1 MKRAFAAL
9 SLRQADVPSMGMI
22 LDIKKFAIHDGPGI
36 RTTVFFKGC
45 PLECWWCHNPESR
58 DPAPEPVYRA
68 ARCIRCGRCVEACDA
83 GAITMTDDG
92 PAVDDGRCRF
102 SLACVE
108 ACPPE
113 ARQIIGRDMTVAEV
127 MEEITGDV
135 VFYDESGGGVTMSGG
150 EPLAQ
155 PEFLGRLLL
164 ACRGAGIHT
173 TLDTTGHAPPEVLDS
188 VADDVD
194 LFLYD
199 LKLMDD
205 ARHRKYCG
213 ASNDLILENLRRLS
227 GDGREII
234 VRVPLVPGIT
244 DDEANLEAIGSFV
257 ASLPAHHPLD
267 ILPYQRLGI
276 DKYDMM
282 KRPCP
287 LRDLQPPGDEAVES
301 AVRVLAHSG
310 GRIMVRGEAT

>member
-1 MKRAFAAL
+1 
-9 SLRQADVPSMGMI
+9 MGMI

-45 PLECWWCHNPESR
+45 PLDCWWCHNPESR
-58 DPAPEPVYRA
+58 ETGPEPVFRGG
-68 ARCIRCGRCVEACDA
+68 RCIRCGRCVDACDA

-92 PAVDDGRCRF
+92 PAVDDDRCRLA
-102 SLACVE
+102 LACVE
-108 ACPPE
+108 ACPTE
-113 ARQIIGRDMTVAEV
+113 ARQVIGREMTIEDV
-127 MEEITGDV
+127 MREIARDV
-135 VFYDESGGGVTMSGG
+135 VFYDESGGGATMSGG
-150 EPLAQ
+150 EPLIQ
-155 PEFLGRLLL
+155 PDFLGRLLR
-164 ACRGAGIHT
+164 ACRDDGIHT
-173 TLDTTGHAPPEVLDS
+173 TLDTTGHAPPEVVDA

-213 ASNDLILENLRRLS
+213 APNELILENLRRLS
-227 GDGREII
+227 GEGREII
-234 VRVPLVPGIT
+234 VRIPLVPGIT
-244 DDEANLEAIGSFV
+244 DDATNLEAIGSFV
-257 ASLPAHHPLD
+257 ASLPAQHPID

-287 LRDLQPPGDEAVES
+287 LRDLQAPGEESVEA
-301 AVRVLAHSG
+301 AVHLLARSG
-310 GRIMVRGEAT
+310 GGRVMVRGETT